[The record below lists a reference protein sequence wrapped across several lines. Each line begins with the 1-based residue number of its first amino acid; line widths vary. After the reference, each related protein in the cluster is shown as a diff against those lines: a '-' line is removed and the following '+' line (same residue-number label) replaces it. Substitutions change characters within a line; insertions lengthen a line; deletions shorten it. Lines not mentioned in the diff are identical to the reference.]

1 MEISDYPAQPLT
13 LKSLKN
19 LKLIFTAQY
28 QMKMKQHNKLCN
40 KMLVIAFG
48 AALVLASTSV
58 QAEIREW
65 TSADGAK
72 LKAEFV
78 GSSGAG
84 ATAMVKLKLEDG
96 KIVNYAVSKLSEA
109 DRIFV
114 KGNLP
119 TDPSALAAE
128 IDTLVLNKLKES
140 YYGLRDELA
149 ALPGNTE
156 LTAAEKAKR
165 KSEIEKEMQ
174 MCIPNEMTKDN
185 QFLRRIYLDIA
196 GRIPT
201 FTEAELFLNSRSPNK
216 RAELIDKLLDSEGF
230 SMRMFNYFADLFRVR
245 DGVFMMGNGDLKA
258 DPYIEYLK
266 ESIKTDKHYDV
277 MVKEMLTASG
287 KIWENPAT
295 GYLLADSGMRLC
307 NLSNTFTVLM
317 GTEITCAQCHDHP
330 FEEVYQMDFY
340 RMAAFMGETET
351 RARGNMM
358 MGGTSYRQEV
368 DRMSAILKKAGKLRE
383 REKTDRQLGRML
395 GTNSIQVNDTGSNAI
410 KLPHDYRYDD
420 GEPNGKVE
428 PGAYFGDR
436 VDMTKY
442 KKPREAFADWVVS
455 PSNPRFTT
463 NTVNRLWKMAFGVAQ
478 IEPVYNIPGHLDGQ
492 AENYELL
499 TFLETMMKDLDFSI
513 KDFFRVIYNT
523 KTYQREAET
532 MSPSLTQMDKGTYH
546 FPGPVLRRMT
556 AEQMWDSLVTLTTPD
571 PEAVIRRGASE
582 YRDLMNVDTTTLKSA
597 DAIMKYKD
605 RFRKIGA
612 LRSDEGGMVGREDS
626 VGGERMFRASEL
638 RQPER
643 VTHFLRMFGQ
653 SDRQLI
659 ENQFTGGSSPQ
670 VMALLNGK
678 ITNAVLT
685 SPDAYLIKEIA
696 FGKGSKRDKVDKIF
710 LSVLCRYPTSE
721 EKSKAQSGLRAKKN
735 RNVPNQDRAA
745 AEASSIGDVIWA
757 LVNTR
762 EFMFIQ

>member
-1 MEISDYPAQPLT
+1 MLGVTFGTA
-13 LKSLKN
+13 
-19 LKLIFTAQY
+19 LI
-28 QMKMKQHNKLCN
+28 
-40 KMLVIAFG
+40 
-48 AALVLASTSV
+48 LAITTT
-58 QAEIREW
+58 QAEVREW
-65 TSADGAK
+65 TSSDGAK
-72 LKAEFV
+72 LTAEFV

-96 KIVNYAVSKLSEA
+96 RIVNYAISKLSEA
-109 DRIFV
+109 DRLFV

-119 TDPSALAAE
+119 TDPAALAAE

-149 ALPGNTE
+149 ALPGNTD
-156 LTAAEKAKR
+156 LTNAEKAKR
-165 KSEIEKEMQ
+165 KTEIEKEMQ
-174 MCIPNEMTKDN
+174 MCVPNEMTKDN
-185 QFLRRIYLDIA
+185 QFLRRVYLDIA

-201 FTEAELFLNSRSPNK
+201 FTEAELFLNSRAPNR
-216 RAELIDKLLDSEGF
+216 RAELIDKLLESEGF
-230 SMRMFNYFADLFRVR
+230 SMRMYNYFADLFRVR

-258 DPYIEYLK
+258 DPFIEYIK
-266 ESIKTDKHYDV
+266 ESVKTDKHYDV
-277 MVKEMLTASG
+277 MVKEMLTATG
-287 KIWENPAT
+287 KIWEAPAT
-295 GYLLADSGMRLC
+295 GYLLVDSGMRLC

-330 FEEVYQMDFY
+330 FEEVYQMDFFK
-340 RMAAFMGETET
+340 MAAFMGETET

-358 MGGTSYRQEV
+358 MGGGNYRQEV
-368 DRMSAILKKAGKLRE
+368 DRMSALLKKAGKLRE

-395 GTNSIQVNDTGSNAI
+395 GTNRVQVNDTGSNAI

-436 VDMTKY
+436 MDLSKY
-442 KKPREAFADWVVS
+442 ENPREAFADWVVS
-455 PSNPRFTT
+455 PGNPRFTT

-499 TFLETMMKDLDFSI
+499 MFLETMMKDLDFSI
-513 KDFFRVIYNT
+513 KDFFRVVYNT

-556 AEQMWDSLVTLTTPD
+556 AEQMWDSLVALTTPD
-571 PEAVIRRGASE
+571 PEAVIRRGAGE

-597 DAIMKYKD
+597 DDIMKYKD
-605 RFRKIGA
+605 RFRKIGS
-612 LRSDEGGMVGREDS
+612 LRSDEGGMVGRDDS
-626 VGGERMFRASEL
+626 VGGEQMFRASEL

-659 ENQFTGGSSPQ
+659 ENQFTTGSSPQ

-735 RNVPNQDRAA
+735 RDIPNQDRAA